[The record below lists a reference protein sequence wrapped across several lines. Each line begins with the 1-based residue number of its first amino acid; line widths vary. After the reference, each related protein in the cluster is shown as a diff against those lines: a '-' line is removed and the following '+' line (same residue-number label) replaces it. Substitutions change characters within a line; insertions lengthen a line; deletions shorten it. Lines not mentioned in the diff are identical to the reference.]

1 MGGYSE
7 KCLYCDKWFISS
19 PKAISDHVKVK
30 HPNKHE
36 EWKKIREEF
45 GPNWGQLNYSIKE

>member
-7 KCLYCDKWFISS
+7 KCLYCDKWFTVPGAIQDHI
-19 PKAISDHVKVK
+19 KAK
-30 HPNKHE
+30 HPDKYE

-45 GPNWGQLNYSIKE
+45 GPNWGQLYYGVKE